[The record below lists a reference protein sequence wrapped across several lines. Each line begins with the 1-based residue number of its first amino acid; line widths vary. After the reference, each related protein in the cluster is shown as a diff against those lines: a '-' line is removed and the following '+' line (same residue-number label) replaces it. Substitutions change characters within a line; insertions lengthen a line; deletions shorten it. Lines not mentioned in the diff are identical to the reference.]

1 MRHKSHVD
9 VEFLSYQDFPISL
22 YPNGLLFPK
31 QETATSP
38 I

>member
-1 MRHKSHVD
+1 MRHQSHVD
-9 VEFLSYQDFPISL
+9 VSFRSYQEPYISL